1 MLTNQTQIVA
11 RPEFNKL
18 KMQFIKINEIAFEI
32 QNRQIRIINTANII
46 NNQLKDSIENNIKD
60 TNVIV
65 QNEQRIKNLQER
77 IDKGKNRVNKIR
89 EKFLK
94 LTKLYKNQKEN
105 IFNI

>member
-1 MLTNQTQIVA
+1 M
-11 RPEFNKL
+11 
-18 KMQFIKINEIAFEI
+18 
-32 QNRQIRIINTANII
+32 
-46 NNQLKDSIENNIKD
+46 
-60 TNVIV
+60 IV
-65 QNEQRIKNLQER
+65 QTEQRIKNLQER